1 MRDLRVKDTIAID
14 AVLVD
19 QGGAVFAEVM
29 EDLDYMAAGQNL
41 LEVA

>member
-14 AVLVD
+14 TVLVD
-19 QGGAVFAEVM
+19 QGRAVLAEVM
-29 EDLDYMAAGQNL
+29 EDLDNMTAGQNL